1 MRTNELVIRCY
12 AKKEGEAWVAVAV
25 DLCLA
30 AQAESVESA
39 KAKLED
45 MIHSYIEDAFTIDN
59 QYAHQLLSRK
69 APLSQRVEYHWAAFV
84 TKFTSKIKDQSKLFT
99 EVLPLKLAN

>member
-30 AQAESVESA
+30 A
-39 KAKLED
+39 
-45 MIHSYIEDAFTIDN
+45 IHSYIEDAFTIDN